1 MRRPWS
7 GTLALWSIEQGG
19 QADLPGGGQK
29 AVAAAH
35 PDVSFGRTV
44 PLRKMI
50 VLRRKL

>member
-1 MRRPWS
+1 MRRPCS
-7 GTLALWSIEQGG
+7 DTLALSSVEQSG

-35 PDVSFGRTV
+35 PAVSFGRTV
-44 PLRKMI
+44 PLRKMV